1 MSVIALTVIWAGT
14 LFTAAM
20 SSIFGMTGGMIL
32 MGLLTAVL
40 SVSATMVL
48 HGLIQLTSN
57 SYRAWLNREAVRWDI
72 IRGYLLGSAGAV
84 ALFLYLVARFDRP
97 LPGHGVSVSRRTAFC
112 GLRPA
117 GQPAADITRPYMA
130 PVSGVLIGTT
140 NLVAGVAGPL
150 LDVFFQ
156 RSGLTRH
163 EVVASKA
170 MTQVIAHIIKILFY
184 GYLAETFSPAG
195 EAVWPA
201 LWVLAGC
208 VVLSVLGTT
217 LGKKILDTMTDTN
230 FFIWTS
236 RIMACVG
243 LTFILRGVMLLNP

>member
-97 LPGHGVSVSRRTAFC
+97 SPAMVYLCLGALPFVAYALPAS
-112 GLRPA
+112 LRL
-117 GQPAADITRPYMA
+117 DITRPYMA

-208 VVLSVLGTT
+208 VVLSILGTT
-217 LGKKILDTMTDTN
+217 LGKKILDAMTDTN